1 LEPTDFHV
9 RFAPVDFVGF
19 AVEAEAE
26 INCIAIASALILV
39 LVHAV
44 VKWLHHPL
52 AKYVMLLHA
61 GSS

>member
-9 RFAPVDFVGF
+9 PFAPVDFVGF
-19 AVEAEAE
+19 AVEAETE
-26 INCIAIASALILV
+26 LNCIAIALSLLLV
-39 LVHAV
+39 LAHAV
-44 VKWLHHPL
+44 LKWLHHPL